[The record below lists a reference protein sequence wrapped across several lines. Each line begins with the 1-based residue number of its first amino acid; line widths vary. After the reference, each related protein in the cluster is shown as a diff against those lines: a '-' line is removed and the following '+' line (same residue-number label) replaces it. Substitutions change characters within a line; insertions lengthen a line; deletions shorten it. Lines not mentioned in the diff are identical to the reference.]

1 MREKRNIIF
10 RVTCCNKLL
19 FRYEGS
25 FSIEVKCSKYNRD
38 IVVLVHGKETTIF
51 ENRRHG
57 ISVKELR
64 LRKQE
69 VSFCII
75 GIDK

>member
-1 MREKRNIIF
+1 MLVVERKEKYYLSCP
-10 RVTCCNKLL
+10 CCNKLL

-25 FSIEVKCSKYNRD
+25 FSIEVKCSKCNRD

-57 ISVKELR
+57 ISSKRVAIKETEKLAF
-64 LRKQE
+64 
-69 VSFCII
+69 VS
-75 GIDK
+75 